1 MLKPDQRLLDHR
13 NQQDQQLNLRDQ
25 WLLWLDMLVL
35 ELLHLTMG
43 MDEMVAL
50 LVVVLVDMLLVRV
63 LLGKLLAVMLDHNQ
77 QRNRLHHQW
86 LLFNLL
92 MLLLDQLLLGLDIDL

>member
-1 MLKPDQRLLDHR
+1 
-13 NQQDQQLNLRDQ
+13 
-25 WLLWLDMLVL
+25 
-35 ELLHLTMG
+35 
-43 MDEMVAL
+43 
-50 LVVVLVDMLLVRV
+50 MLLVRV

-92 MLLLDQLLLGLDIDL
+92 MLLLDQLVLKWVIKLVD

>member
-1 MLKPDQRLLDHR
+1 
-13 NQQDQQLNLRDQ
+13 
-25 WLLWLDMLVL
+25 
-35 ELLHLTMG
+35 
-43 MDEMVAL
+43 
-50 LVVVLVDMLLVRV
+50 VLVDMLLVRV

-92 MLLLDQLLLGLDIDL
+92 MLLQQMLVDQLGKLVKGYKPGQPYFLIYGFIHCIVRRVMSYLSRP